1 MKTYKGRMKHKIC
14 TISILLFVLTIGQP
28 SALATEMYFTPDT
41 VNADIGDTI
50 MFSANITASDTVRS
64 FTVYLT
70 YDTNEV
76 DLVVAP
82 TPGALLVGRPGL
94 DFRYSDHIV
103 AAPEWL
109 EVGATIFGNSFWAG
123 PGELFQ
129 FGLVVRDCGV
139 LPITASFSLRAPD
152 GTFMPG
158 TFAPPALFMCEAPPV
173 APDSLTI
180 FWTGSDAQLRWKAV
194 TKNIFGQ
201 ILTQP
206 PMYYIFRADELS
218 ELFPFV
224 AIDSTLSLDYL
235 DTTASGPSGFYFVKA
250 VGE

>member
-1 MKTYKGRMKHKIC
+1 MRRKAC
-14 TISILLFVLTIGQP
+14 TISILLFVLTTSLP
-28 SALATEMYFTPDT
+28 SVWATEMYFTPDT
-41 VNADIGDTI
+41 VNANLGDTV
-50 MFSANITASDTVRS
+50 MFSANITFSDTVRS

-109 EVGATIFGNSFWAG
+109 EVGATIFGTSYWAG
-123 PGELFQ
+123 PGEIFQ

-139 LPITASFSLRAPD
+139 LPITASFSLRAPS

-158 TFAPPALFMCEAPPV
+158 TFAPPALFMCEAPPIT
-173 APDSLTI
+173 PDSLTI
-180 FWTGSDAQLRWKAV
+180 FWTGSESQLRWKAV
-194 TKNIFGQ
+194 TENIFGQ
-201 ILTQP
+201 TLTQP
-206 PMYYIFRADELS
+206 PMYYIFRTDELS
-218 ELFPFV
+218 ELFPFAV
-224 AIDSTLSLDYL
+224 IDSTLSIQYL
-235 DTTASGPSGFYFVKA
+235 DTTATGSAGFYYVQAF
-250 VGE
+250 GE

>member
-1 MKTYKGRMKHKIC
+1 MNRKIS
-14 TISILLFVLTIGQP
+14 IMSILLLLLTAGLP
-28 SALATEMYFTPDT
+28 SVWAAEMYFTPDT

-50 MFSANITASDTVRS
+50 VFSANITASDTVRS

-76 DLVVAP
+76 DLVSAP
-82 TPGALLVGRPGL
+82 TPGALLVGHPGL
-94 DFRYSDHIV
+94 DFRYSDHII

-129 FGLVVRDCGV
+129 FGLVVRECGV
-139 LPITASFSLRAPD
+139 IPIVGSFSLRAPD

-180 FWTGSDAQLRWKAV
+180 FWTGSGAQLRWKPV
-194 TKNIFGQ
+194 TENIFGQ
-201 ILTQP
+201 TLAQP
-206 PMYYIFRADELS
+206 PMYFIFRADELP
-218 ELFPFV
+218 ELFPFAV
-224 AIDSTLSLDYL
+224 IDSTLLIQYL
-235 DTTASGPSGFYFVKA
+235 DTTATGPSGFYFVKA